1 MMNVRNLWKG
11 IALSVG
17 FAALLPTVV
26 GCDASFDALEQDRN
40 AQSSTQN
47 HRLLVR
53 FNPLKHGPNES
64 LGQDGSEQEDYVG
77 SLYAMGDGR
86 ILGFPDVLA
95 ATGVP
100 GRAEWESS
108 NPPSS
113 SNSTWSFIANLDAS
127 DEARVKAAG
136 GVSGVDMETEK
147 YLRGYRNVSIAQPPL
162 MVAVVPNSKFNGT
175 GRTRTFSTKVQL
187 KRVLARFSFQTFPLP
202 KGYTI
207 NKVTIERVPNRFN
220 LVGHYPGSEVYFSTL
235 VSREPSKYGYLPK
248 GSYVIWDR
256 STNEAHV
263 GRYARWEKSP
273 WDKSG
278 EQQADMYMR
287 GKFYMPSLRAN
298 WPNNDVFGTNGHWDM
313 AFMRFVFTDKQGRTF
328 VRLYRL
334 GNSTANKGGRGNIDS
349 NNEYEI
355 RINLLGTYFTRRDN
369 DEVLIQYDE
378 GTAKAAYVN

>member
-11 IALSVG
+11 IVLSVG
-17 FAALLPTVV
+17 FSALLPTVV
-26 GCDASFDALEQDRN
+26 GCDASESLEVTST

-47 HRLLVR
+47 HRLVVR
-53 FNPLKHGPNES
+53 FSPLKHGPNES
-64 LGQDGSEQEDYVG
+64 IGQDGSEQEDYVMK
-77 SLYAMGDGR
+77 LYAMGGGR
-86 ILGFPDVLA
+86 ILGNPDVLA

-113 SNSTWSFIANLDAS
+113 SPSPWAFIANLDDS
-127 DEARVKAAG
+127 DVERVKDAG
-136 GVSGVDMETEK
+136 GVSGVDMETAK
-147 YLRGYRNVSIAQPPL
+147 YLRGYGNVSIAQPPL
-162 MVAVVPNSKFNGT
+162 MVAVVPNSKFDGS

-207 NKVTIERVPNRFN
+207 KKVTIERVPNRFN
-220 LVGHYPGSEVYFSTL
+220 LYGHYTSGYYKDL
-235 VSREPSKYGYLPK
+235 VAREPSKYGFLPK

-278 EQQADMYMR
+278 DQQADMYMR
-287 GKFYMPSLRAN
+287 GKFYMPSLRSN
-298 WPNNDVFGTNGHWDM
+298 WPNDDVFGSNGHWDM

-334 GNSTANKGGRGNIDS
+334 GNSTANKAGRGNIDS
-349 NNEYEI
+349 NNEYDI

-378 GTAKAAYVN
+378 GDAKAAYVN